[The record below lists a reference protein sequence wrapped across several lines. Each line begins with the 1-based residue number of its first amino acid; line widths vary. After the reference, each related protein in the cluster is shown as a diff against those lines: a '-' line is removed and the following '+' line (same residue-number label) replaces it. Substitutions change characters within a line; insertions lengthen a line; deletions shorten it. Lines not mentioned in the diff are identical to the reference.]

1 MRARHQN
8 PPLGGLWN
16 SGWHRNPTGIPTQP
30 FSKEFTMLLFW
41 SCTLDSE
48 PVLFSRDL
56 SSRCLGAPCPGRPWR
71 NAALC
76 GVARNRLLVV
86 GSRVVRGWQVWRVGS
101 TLQSCEGGC
110 FHCFSLLIFIISF
123 LLLIFLSC
131 CDVWGSRR
139 TPRRGSLPLA
149 LLPTSRLVGLT
160 QSALGAITGRHR
172 SPGLLSP
179 AGSQVTLLEA
189 SVIL

>member
-1 MRARHQN
+1 
-8 PPLGGLWN
+8 
-16 SGWHRNPTGIPTQP
+16 
-30 FSKEFTMLLFW
+30 MLLFW

-110 FHCFSLLIFIISF
+110 FHCFSLLIFIIIPF
-123 LLLIFLSC
+123 INI
-131 CDVWGSRR
+131 
-139 TPRRGSLPLA
+139 SLMLRCMGKPA
-149 LLPTSRLVGLT
+149 NTKKGEPSIGPSPDLPTRWSHPVR
-160 QSALGAITGRHR
+160 AGRHHR
-172 SPGLLSP
+172 AP
-179 AGSQVTLLEA
+179 QVTWPLESSWFSSDPFGGFGDPLGRESIFPGA
-189 SVIL
+189 S